1 MALRRQ
7 GRQFPREARGGH
19 PDLTA
24 PQFAGLF
31 LNMEFT
37 VYILFSE
44 STSTFYTGSTQNL
57 ENRIVEHNQGETK
70 SIKHGIPWEVIWQK
84 QLPTRAEAMQL
95 ETKIKKRGAKRFLE
109 DLSRGA

>member
-1 MALRRQ
+1 MISE
-7 GRQFPREARGGH
+7 GF
-19 PDLTA
+19 
-24 PQFAGLF
+24 FVMSF
-31 LNMEFT
+31 F
-37 VYILFSE
+37 VYILFSD
-44 STSTFYTGSTQNL
+44 STSKFYTGSTQNL

-70 SIKHGIPWEVIWQK
+70 SIKHGIPWQLIWQK